1 MSRRATAL
9 VAAVAAMVTLA
20 GTACSSNNAAS
31 VDQPAGVR
39 TSAASIPQ
47 SRFFNQADYDR
58 QMAQRRIAPNGDPK
72 TPWLQM
78 IQPTMVDTSKYV
90 KRGKWH
96 ICFSNAAV
104 DNPWRVVGLT
114 TMKAEA
120 KLHPEI
126 SEFTVVDAGGKDDK
140 QIADLADL
148 QTKGCNAIIV
158 SPNTTETLTPAIER
172 VCQSGIPVVVFDRG
186 IKSDCPVSF
195 VHPIGGYAFGAA
207 SAEFVALKAGKGGK
221 VLAMRLLPDVDVLEA
236 RWAAAKLVFERE
248 GVNVVGVEFNN
259 ADTAK
264 AKAIVNEYLKRYG
277 NLDGVWLDAGFASV
291 AVAQTFQAAGKR
303 VPPLTS
309 EDEQDFLALWQ
320 KDKLN
325 AVAPTYPVYQW
336 RTALIAATWI
346 LSGKPVPKEWVLPQP
361 VISSDTL
368 PQYLTTGM
376 PPDFFPTCGCQSM
389 PGFPQDWGG
398 KQ

>member
-9 VAAVAAMVTLA
+9 VAAAAAMVTLA

-31 VDQPAGVR
+31 IDQPTGVR

-47 SRFFNQADYDR
+47 SKFFNQADFDR
-58 QMAQRRIAPNGDPK
+58 QMAQRRIAPNGDPN

-78 IQPTMVDTSKYV
+78 IQPTMVDTTKYA

-96 ICFSNAAV
+96 ICFSNAAL
-104 DNPWRVVGLT
+104 DNPWRVTGLT

-126 SEFTVVDAGGKDDK
+126 GEFTVVDAGGKDDK

-207 SAEFVALKAGKGGK
+207 SAEFVALKAGRGGK
-221 VLAMRLLPDVDVLEA
+221 VLALRILPGVDVLEN

-248 GVNVVGVEFNN
+248 GVNIIGVEFNN

-264 AKAIVNEYLKRYG
+264 AKAIVSDYLKRYG
-277 NLDGVWLDAGFASV
+277 RIDGVWLDAGFASV
-291 AVAQTFQAAGKR
+291 AVAETFQAAGKP

-320 KDKLN
+320 KDKLT

-336 RTALIAATWI
+336 RTALIAATYI

-368 PQYLTTGM
+368 PRYLTTGM
-376 PPDFFPTCGCQSM
+376 PPDFFPTCGCQNM

-398 KQ
+398 K

>member
-9 VAAVAAMVTLA
+9 TAAVAAMVTLA

-31 VDQPAGVR
+31 VDQPTDVR
-39 TSAASIPQ
+39 TSAAAIPQ
-47 SRFFNQADYDR
+47 SKFFNQADFDR
-58 QMAQRRIAPNGDPK
+58 QMAQRRIAPNGDPN

-78 IQPTMVDTSKYV
+78 IQPTMVDTTKYA

-96 ICFSNAAV
+96 ICFSNAAL
-104 DNPWRVVGLT
+104 DNPWRVTGLT

-126 SEFTVVDAGGKDDK
+126 GEFTIVDAGGKDEK

-172 VCQSGIPVVVFDRG
+172 VCQSGIPVIVFDRG
-186 IKSDCPVSF
+186 VTTDCPVSF

-207 SAEFVALKAGKGGK
+207 SAEFVALKAGRGGK
-221 VLAMRLLPDVDVLEA
+221 VLAIRILPGVDTLEN

-248 GVNVVGVEFNN
+248 GVNVIGVEFNN
-259 ADTAK
+259 ADQTK
-264 AKAIVNEYLKRYG
+264 AKAIVNDYLKRFG
-277 NLDGVWLDAGFASV
+277 KIDGVWLDAGFASV
-291 AVAQTFQAAGKR
+291 TVAQTFQAAGKP

-320 KDKLN
+320 KDKLT

-336 RTALIAATWI
+336 RTALVAATYI

-368 PQYLTTGM
+368 PQYLTSGM
-376 PPDFFPTCGCQSM
+376 PPDFFSTCGCQTM

-398 KQ
+398 K